1 MVVLGYFAKRYQY
14 LISKHKELQLLFVR
28 NLDPELFKPKKSQ
41 HIICGF
47 FTGFSYFCESFP
59 LDLTKNED
67 KKLIEKL
74 YKLMHNLV
82 VPTEKIKIGNRGN
95 VLSHSR

>member
-1 MVVLGYFAKRYQY
+1 MVALGYFAKRYQY
-14 LISKHKELQLLFVR
+14 LISKPKDLQLLLVR

-59 LDLTKNED
+59 LDLTKNDD

-74 YKLMHNLV
+74 YKLMNTLV
-82 VPTEKIKIGNRGN
+82 LPTDKMKIGNRGN
-95 VLSHSR
+95 LIH